1 MNKRDFNTNFKYFFK
16 VILIAFIPLMV
27 VMYFIQMYV
36 KNNLINWLL
45 TIVLVGAVLF
55 IAMIYQNKKQKKEQE
70 DKQNGK
76 KKFDPYSD

>member
-1 MNKRDFNTNFKYFFK
+1 M
-16 VILIAFIPLMV
+16 ILIAFIPLMV